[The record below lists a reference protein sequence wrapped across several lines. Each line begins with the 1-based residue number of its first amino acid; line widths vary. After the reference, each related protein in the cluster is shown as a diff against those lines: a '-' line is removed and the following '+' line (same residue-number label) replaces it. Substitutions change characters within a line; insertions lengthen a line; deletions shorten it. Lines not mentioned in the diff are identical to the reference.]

1 MKVLNIAC
9 NNCGGPLEVPRKVR
23 YLTCSFCDS
32 RLEVQKSGSAY
43 YTNVLEAVQDIR
55 HDVETLKLQNQLSQ
69 IDRKWDQERSTM
81 MVRGQ
86 HGHSSIPSQFG
97 AIAFMILPIIFLGLV
112 FSFIPMSELGGS
124 SGIFFV
130 LPVVVAVA
138 LGFWHFNKAKRYEE
152 RKRHYQQRRRKLMRE
167 LSGR

>member
-9 NNCGGPLEVPRKVR
+9 NNCGGPLEVPKKVR

-69 IDRKWDQERSTM
+69 IDREWGQERSTM

-86 HGHSSIPSQFG
+86 HGHSSVPSQFG
-97 AIAFMILPIIFLGLV
+97 AIVIMILPVIFLAVV
-112 FSFIPMSELGGS
+112 FSITPMSELGGS
-124 SGIFFV
+124 FGIFV
-130 LPVVVAVA
+130 LPVVFVVAI
-138 LGFWHFNKAKRYEE
+138 GFWHFNKAKRYEE